1 MKDRFEFFMA
11 ALPWLSIGLLF
22 AIFAVREKQ
31 KKDHPEKEDNY
42 GSEGMALGMCFGTA
56 IASAMKQDIG
66 IGISM
71 GMILGLAVGT
81 SMKKK

>member
-1 MKDRFEFFMA
+1 
-11 ALPWLSIGLLF
+11 
-22 AIFAVREKQ
+22 
-31 KKDHPEKEDNY
+31 
-42 GSEGMALGMCFGTA
+42 MCFGTA

-81 SMKKK
+81 SKKKK